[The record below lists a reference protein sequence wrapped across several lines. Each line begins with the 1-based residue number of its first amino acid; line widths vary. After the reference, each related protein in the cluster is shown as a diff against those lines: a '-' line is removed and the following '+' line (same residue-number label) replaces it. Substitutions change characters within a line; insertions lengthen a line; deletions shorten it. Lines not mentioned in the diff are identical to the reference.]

1 MGVDMISPLG
11 KEKDIPK
18 EDIPCVGFKFMAS
31 VLGRPGWKW
40 GGGGAW
46 RPKSLFPKSETHFR
60 DTERQPVAIVCT

>member
-1 MGVDMISPLG
+1 MPEKHWLLLPMGVDMISPLG

-40 GGGGAW
+40 GVGGVEAEILV
-46 RPKSLFPKSETHFR
+46 S
-60 DTERQPVAIVCT
+60 QI